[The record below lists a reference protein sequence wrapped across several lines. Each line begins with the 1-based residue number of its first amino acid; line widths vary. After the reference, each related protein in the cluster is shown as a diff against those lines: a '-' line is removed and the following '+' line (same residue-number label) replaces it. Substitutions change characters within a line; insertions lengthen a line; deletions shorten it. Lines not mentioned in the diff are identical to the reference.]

1 MNAFEVLIDELD
13 SKVAQLKEWIACGS
27 AQSFDSYQKICGE
40 IQGLLYAKQYTLDL
54 KQRMEHSDDE

>member
-27 AQSFDSYQKICGE
+27 APSFDSYQKICGE